1 MQESIYKTEK
11 YRYTAIRLIKDKR
24 GIFGMPQINISADF
38 ECEITKDK
46 GLYYET
52 DGEIVFYIKHF
63 IFYDLWNNRV
73 ILEILAEITD
83 FRKKTR
89 L

>member
-24 GIFGMPQINISADF
+24 GIFGIPQINISADF

-52 DGEIVFYIKHF
+52 DGVGCMSIREKAK
-63 IFYDLWNNRV
+63 
-73 ILEILAEITD
+73 EMA
-83 FRKKTR
+83 KKNGIHWTYTSS
-89 L
+89 

>member
-24 GIFGMPQINISADF
+24 GIFGIPQINISADF

-46 GLYYET
+46 GL
-52 DGEIVFYIKHF
+52 
-63 IFYDLWNNRV
+63 
-73 ILEILAEITD
+73 
-83 FRKKTR
+83 
-89 L
+89 